1 MTVGGRTG
9 LAVAMVVAI
18 AAVSATTALAD
29 RAVVG
34 RSAPG
39 PWAGGASV
47 QTPTERLAA
56 RIASRI
62 AGHAVTVRC
71 DTASVFRA
79 FGGGDATGSVPN
91 RVDPT
96 TGRYAET
103 SRVIHLNPGTCGS
116 LQAFAQAPVK
126 PTRCKDAANRAVP
139 CFTARR
145 VTPATARESYLC
157 APRPSGCFAVGTGN
171 SAFWHRYARDA
182 YAIWV
187 LAHEA
192 IHAGQAVKGAPQVA
206 DNVVE
211 VQADCYGLQ
220 WIPSVATQLG
230 DRLDD
235 AEAIASYDWLIQYPQ
250 KSREPPRPYWSSAC
264 HAGGALDIRAAGS
277 TFWP

>member
-1 MTVGGRTG
+1 VITLPVLTSSN
-9 LAVAMVVAI
+9 ACF
-18 AAVSATTALAD
+18 S
-29 RAVVG
+29 
-34 RSAPG
+34 
-39 PWAGGASV
+39 
-47 QTPTERLAA
+47 PTERLAA

-192 IHAGQAVKGAPQVA
+192 IHAGQAV
-206 DNVVE
+206 
-211 VQADCYGLQ
+211 
-220 WIPSVATQLG
+220 
-230 DRLDD
+230 
-235 AEAIASYDWLIQYPQ
+235 IAHRGEWIQYSTPN
-250 KSREPPRPYWSSAC
+250 E
-264 HAGGALDIRAAGS
+264 GGAEYIAVCLPAFSPDTVHRDS
-277 TFWP
+277 